1 MRFVIKILA
10 DNETANTAFYLIRL
24 SPPFPDSNPEKALG
38 MQIEQKKFRVSLS
51 VLHKMER
58 AGVRQGAGDSA
69 GYLT

>member
-1 MRFVIKILA
+1 
-10 DNETANTAFYLIRL
+10 
-24 SPPFPDSNPEKALG
+24 